1 MKLVTKIAILIA
13 MLAVVIL
20 PMSAKDEDYSY
31 NLTRALEEI
40 DKNDSE
46 SAIKYAKLAIE
57 ENPKDGMSY
66 LLLASLYI
74 DEYEYGEA
82 RKAAESALK
91 YLPKKDKDSRAWAY
105 KYRAHVFTVEG
116 DTVAAFADLNQAVRL
131 APTDESLLQARAQL
145 YYEQARYDQ
154 ADADYEKLVELNPGG
169 VMGRMGL
176 GRNAIARAD
185 YGSAIVCFSKVIALY
200 PAYSSGYSFRAEAY
214 LADGDYIKA
223 INDICEALKI
233 DSDSKAYYLLFDFP
247 VEQMPLIVAKL
258 KALSVAEPHSC
269 EYIYYI
275 ANLYSYRGFYL
286 TAVEY
291 YEQAYDIDAQYIFLE
306 DISDCYSKI
315 GAYTKALEYINR
327 AIEMKPD
334 YTSLIAKRADLLGES
349 GDVDG
354 AIAQWSRVVEMR
366 PDNYYTYYRRGFF
379 EDNDGRSEAA
389 LEDYNMAV
397 MLNPDY
403 AYAYLGKGDMLERL
417 NRHDEAL
424 LAYQKVVELDT
435 EPANSSCAMYALL
448 SLGRRD
454 DAVAFMDRVLA
465 NDSTYAGNYYDAAC
479 FTCRL
484 GDNAKALSYLRTA
497 LEKGFSRFYHIRHDV
512 DLAALWVLPEFEA
525 LMSEYESR
533 PAASADGDAD
543 DSQKVTEILL
553 VEDKPEVVEIPFTP
567 AGGVVEVK
575 CSIND
580 LPLNFIFD
588 TGASSVSLS
597 MLEANFMMKN
607 GYLKPTDVVG
617 SQYFYDAN
625 GDISEGTVINLRRI
639 DFGGL
644 KLENVRAS
652 VVRNLKAP
660 LLLGQSVLGRLGK
673 IEIDNSAKK
682 LIIHPTN

>member
-1 MKLVTKIAILIA
+1 MKLVTKLAILIA
-13 MLAVVIL
+13 MLAVATL
-20 PMSAKDEDYSY
+20 PMSAKDEEYSY
-31 NLTRALEEI
+31 NVTRALEEMGK
-40 DKNDSE
+40 DDPE
-46 SAIKYAKLAIE
+46 SAMKYAKLAID
-57 ENPKDGMSY
+57 ENPKDGIAY
-66 LLLASLYI
+66 LLLATLYI
-74 DEYEYGEA
+74 DECEYGEA

-91 YLPKKDKDSRAWAY
+91 YLPKKDKKSRAWAY
-105 KYRAHVFTVEG
+105 KCRAHVFTIEG
-116 DTVAAFADLNQAVRL
+116 DTVAAYADLNSAVSL
-131 APTDESLLQARAQL
+131 APTDGSMLEARAQL
-145 YYEQARYDQ
+145 YYEQARYDE

-176 GRNAIARAD
+176 GRNAIARTD
-185 YGSAIVCFSKVIALY
+185 YASALVCFSKVIALH
-200 PAYSSGYSFRAEAY
+200 PTYSSGYSFRAETY
-214 LADGDYIKA
+214 LADGDYVKA
-223 INDICEALKI
+223 IDDICEALKI
-233 DSDSKAYYLLFDFP
+233 DSDSKAYYLLYDFP
-247 VEQMPLIVAKL
+247 AEQLPLVVAKL
-258 KALSVAEPHSC
+258 KALSVAEPHSS

-275 ANLYSYRGFYL
+275 ANLYSYNDLYL
-286 TAVEY
+286 KAIDY
-291 YEQAYDIDAQYIFLE
+291 YEQAYDIDAQYVFLE
-306 DISDCYSKI
+306 NISDCYSRI
-315 GAYTKALEYINR
+315 GNYTKALEYINR

-334 YTSLIAKRADLLGES
+334 SASLIVKRADLLGES
-349 GDVDG
+349 GDIDG
-354 AIAQWSRVVEMR
+354 AIAQWSRVVEMQ

-424 LAYQKVVELDT
+424 QAYQKVVELDT
-435 EPANSSCAMYALL
+435 VPGNSSCAMYALL

-497 LEKGFSRFYHIRHDV
+497 LEKGFRRLYHIRHDD
-512 DLAALWVLPEFEA
+512 DLSALWNLPEFEA
-525 LMSEYESR
+525 LMSEYEPH
-533 PAASADGDAD
+533 PATSDDDAD
-543 DSQKVTEILL
+543 DNQEVTEILV

-567 AGGVVEVK
+567 AGGVFEVK
-575 CSIND
+575 CTIND

-588 TGASSVSLS
+588 TGASTVTLS

-617 SQYFYDAN
+617 SQYFYDAL
-625 GDISEGTVINLRRI
+625 GDISEGTVINLRQI

-644 KLENVRAS
+644 KLENVHAS
-652 VVRNLKAP
+652 VVRNQKAP

-673 IEIDNSAKK
+673 IEIDNKDKK